1 MGNYSEGIS
10 YVKCT
15 CPQGM
20 HLVYI
25 IGSRRKGKKRRV
37 LCSVRE
43 QQMNYIYLEN
53 LKNEF
58 EIELKTA
65 HPKIKDFWDD
75 LFTRLDFI
83 EDPEL
88 LPEICFVDYT
98 KHIFANEEFYIY
110 NYQIFFTKMINR
122 IKITLFVINFSFSFD
137 GGILS
142 AKFFKTAT
150 LPDYCSELE
159 KEVKENAHRITATD
173 ETIKSRAW
181 NAILRTVKIL
191 NEINK

>member
-1 MGNYSEGIS
+1 
-10 YVKCT
+10 
-15 CPQGM
+15 
-20 HLVYI
+20 
-25 IGSRRKGKKRRV
+25 
-37 LCSVRE
+37 
-43 QQMNYIYLEN
+43 MNYYYLEKTKDKF
-53 LKNEF
+53 KNKF
-58 EIELKTA
+58 YKELKTA
-65 HPKIKDFWDD
+65 DPKIKDFWDN
-75 LFTRLDFI
+75 LFERLDFI

-88 LPEICFVDYT
+88 LPEI
-98 KHIFANEEFYIY
+98 NYIGVSTQNGCVY
-110 NYQIFFTKMINR
+110 SYQIIFTKMINTT
-122 IKITLFVINFSFSFD
+122 KITLFIIHLNFSFD